1 MTRWKRAGG
10 NVLHL
15 VQTVPHYN
23 HQPLRQVLEGFMAA
37 RRFQRNRKTWKRIAG
52 DIELAGI
59 VRGLETTYGENG
71 WHVHSHELLYVKS
84 DRFDK
89 QDLGELE
96 SRVLPT
102 WESAC
107 VSAGLGLP
115 NSRGVVIQ
123 DGSYAAKYA
132 AKWGLES
139 EVTKGHIKRGR
150 DGNSS
155 PWDLLRGIAE
165 GVTEYQG
172 LFQEY
177 ARAFKGRHQLEW
189 SRGLRKM
196 LEMEEEESDA
206 DLAEEEEEGAELLG
220 MLTFDQWRVVLRKDR
235 RAELL
240 GVAEREGWRG
250 VLAYISGLVGM
261 REPGQEGWAMKENE
275 EKDWAKELPGANP
288 DDIRMMLD
296 MGFTYFPERKSF
308 GITWTDEQELNE
320 LMDRI
325 WKEWDE
331 NRRTA
336 GGHADLLNRGHARP
350 MWQPERGNRWVIEL
364 RPDRRMAGVMG
375 GPFRGGLFAGHHRS
389 RRGDD
394 GRGEKVQKGMVGQEA
409 GVGWP
414 SGDSDLHALSS
425 RGAWRQERSLPGIEL
440 LEVWGFASKGVPR

>member
-1 MTRWKRAGG
+1 MWVNPLWERVTVQSIHSQIGSSSGHHWHGKLPLDGRFILGDREGSEGPLGTTCEITQPPPLEWLLARLEKFRLQSIARNVLGDEKVAVCLRRLRPGVGGVSIKKGAKQAYYSGLITCASVWNCPVCAAKISEGRRVELGEGMTRWKRAGG

-261 REPGQEGWAMKENE
+261 REPGQEG
-275 EKDWAKELPGANP
+275 
-288 DDIRMMLD
+288 
-296 MGFTYFPERKSF
+296 
-308 GITWTDEQELNE
+308 
-320 LMDRI
+320 
-325 WKEWDE
+325 
-331 NRRTA
+331 
-336 GGHADLLNRGHARP
+336 
-350 MWQPERGNRWVIEL
+350 
-364 RPDRRMAGVMG
+364 
-375 GPFRGGLFAGHHRS
+375 
-389 RRGDD
+389 
-394 GRGEKVQKGMVGQEA
+394 
-409 GVGWP
+409 
-414 SGDSDLHALSS
+414 
-425 RGAWRQERSLPGIEL
+425 
-440 LEVWGFASKGVPR
+440 